1 MKKGLSLLL
10 VSAAFAT
17 PMFAVENGTQML
29 TSVNE
34 TAVTTETAITDS
46 VAQKEQTTW
55 EKIISHMPK
64 FSGYLQT
71 GWNWSKTSA
80 TGSRANSSFQA
91 KRLRLIM
98 DGNVGEK
105 VDFRLQIEAFNGIAG
120 STNGN
125 GQKTVQV
132 MDAFATLKLMP
143 ELKIRAGQFYTP
155 LGYEN
160 YDISPKTLE
169 TVDFSNIVYR
179 MACRNPYEYNVI
191 DYGRDLGVMIM
202 GDAFDSGKGFRY
214 LHYDLALTNG
224 SLPTK
229 DDRNSSK
236 DVYASVTVRPMKYFN
251 IKTTYNYGRY
261 STQNIG
267 GTPGVPGVPAVP
279 AVAGVGSGKYSP
291 MNRMVVGAWYNDP
304 QGLDLRAEY
313 GLMKSKVDGIKFIDE
328 QGAYFLAAYHLNKWL
343 PMVRWD
349 MYKDSSEQGAA
360 GVVTGNNKTTTN
372 NYNRILLGVNYQ
384 LYKNVTIQFN
394 YHHYFYNKD
403 VEAANGYAAT
413 NQIQLMGRFA
423 F

>member
-267 GTPGVPGVPAVP
+267 GST
-279 AVAGVGSGKYSP
+279 GVGSGKYSP

-313 GLMKSKVDGIKFIDE
+313 GLMKSKVDGVKFIDE

>member
-267 GTPGVPGVPAVP
+267 GST
-279 AVAGVGSGKYSP
+279 GVGSGKYSP

-413 NQIQLMGRFA
+413 NQSQLMGRFA

>member
-80 TGSRANSSFQA
+80 TGSKASSSFQA

-105 VDFRLQIEAFNGIAG
+105 VDFRLQSEAFNGIAG

-267 GTPGVPGVPAVP
+267 GST
-279 AVAGVGSGKYSP
+279 GVGSGKYSP

>member
-80 TGSRANSSFQA
+80 TGSRASSSFQA

-267 GTPGVPGVPAVP
+267 GST
-279 AVAGVGSGKYSP
+279 GVGSGKYSP

-313 GLMKSKVDGIKFIDE
+313 GLMKSKVNGIKFIDE
-328 QGAYFLAAYHLNKWL
+328 QGAYFLAAYHINKWL

>member
-80 TGSRANSSFQA
+80 TGSRASSSFQA

-267 GTPGVPGVPAVP
+267 GST
-279 AVAGVGSGKYSP
+279 GVGSGKYSP

-328 QGAYFLAAYHLNKWL
+328 QGAYFLAAYHINKWL

>member
-80 TGSRANSSFQA
+80 TGSRASSSFQA

-179 MACRNPYEYNVI
+179 MACRNPYEYNLV

-267 GTPGVPGVPAVP
+267 GST
-279 AVAGVGSGKYSP
+279 GVGSGKYSP

-313 GLMKSKVDGIKFIDE
+313 GLMKSKVDGVKFIDE
-328 QGAYFLAAYHLNKWL
+328 QGAYFLAAYHINKWL

>member
-236 DVYASVTVRPMKYFN
+236 DVTVRPMKYFN

-267 GTPGVPGVPAVP
+267 GST
-279 AVAGVGSGKYSP
+279 GVGSGKYSP